1 MLPIQELYNYGKM
14 KNIMRKGAT
23 IMSKSKIIILAVV
36 LMMAAAMAAGCSGGG
51 VKATTETTTPKV
63 PIEASKANVAG
74 VDVSVEQALTMWQN
88 KQVVIVDV
96 RTPVEYQEG
105 HIPSVANIP
114 LDQLESR
121 MNEVP
126 KDKKVLLICRSGK
139 RSAQGTAL
147 LRGKGFDNVY
157 NVVEGMNGWKG
168 LVEK

>member
-23 IMSKSKIIILAVV
+23 IVSKSKIIILAAV
-36 LMMAAAMAAGCSGGG
+36 LMMATAMAAGCSGGG
-51 VKATTETTTPKV
+51 VKATTETNTPKA